1 MSDIKKIQNSI
12 KARYEHLLDALLDLR
27 DETRYSEDDDKSH
40 FGFEIDR
47 FINRLE
53 EQIDEI
59 VYKEFKE

>member
-27 DETRYSEDDDKSH
+27 DETRFSEDDEKSD
-40 FGFEIDR
+40 FGCELDR